1 MVENFLPEIFV
12 WLKFFTS
19 ICAKDSEDFV
29 PLELLL
35 PTKLKLVL
43 GFMCCYSQGCNED
56 EQKEFE
62 GDSDAIFCTVFI

>member
-1 MVENFLPEIFV
+1 M
-12 WLKFFTS
+12 LKTQ
-19 ICAKDSEDFV
+19 DFV

>member
-1 MVENFLPEIFV
+1 MVED
-12 WLKFFTS
+12 FFTGS
-19 ICAKDSEDFV
+19 ICAKDSLEDFV
-29 PLELLL
+29 PLELLS
-35 PTKLKLVL
+35 PTKLKFTQ